1 MIICPNCKEEI
12 DDNSRFCD
20 QCGQA
25 LHYCSRCG
33 RVGLGRRCTNCG
45 GMMTSAEEI
54 QRQHNYT
61 VSHTAFASSVSMG
74 ISQTTTGQTSHHT
87 HSPGMHVAQAV
98 MPKTQAKLLLSNES
112 LGINIEGVNGAV
124 IGRRQGPY
132 IQHFQTNMYVS
143 GVHAQLKFNMGSGW
157 SITDKHSSN
166 GTKLNGHPIQPDVE
180 MSLKDGDIVT
190 IANINLKVSLIV

>member
-61 VSHTAFASSVSMG
+61 VSQTAFASSVSMG
-74 ISQTTTGQTSHHT
+74 ISHNSTSQGGHLT
-87 HSPGMHVAQAV
+87 QPPSMRVAPV
-98 MPKTQAKLLLSNES
+98 PMPKTQAKLLLSNES

-132 IQHFQTNMYVS
+132 IQYFQTNMYVS

-166 GTKLNGHPIQPDVE
+166 GTKLNGHPIQPDAE
-180 MSLKDGDIVT
+180 MSLKDGDIIT
-190 IANINLKVSLIV
+190 IANINLKVNLIA